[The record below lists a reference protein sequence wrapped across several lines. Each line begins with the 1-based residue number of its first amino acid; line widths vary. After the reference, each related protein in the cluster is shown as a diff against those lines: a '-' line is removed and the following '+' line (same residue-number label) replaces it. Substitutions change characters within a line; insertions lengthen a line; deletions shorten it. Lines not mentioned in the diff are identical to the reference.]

1 MPQAEATSDTKKST
15 ADVNGKTDEQAVE
28 AYASERN
35 GAASQVTSSSEPAS
49 TTITGEAG
57 EVIIQTQ
64 GLRKVYRPPFAREGK
79 VALHGLNID
88 VKRGEIF
95 GLVGPNGSG
104 KTTTLKLLLGLIKP
118 TEGSIS
124 VFGRGPNDVAVKQ
137 RIGFLP
143 DGPYFYDYL
152 NSYEVLDF
160 YGRLFGFSAEKRAQ
174 RAEQM
179 LDQVSLNPIDRKRP
193 TRTYSKGMLQRVGLA
208 QALLNDPELLFL
220 DEPTTGLDPIGAR
233 QMKDAILAVRDSG
246 KTVLLCSHLLADV
259 QAICDRV
266 AIISEGQLVKFGTV
280 PELVGP
286 SQRFEI
292 HAANVTDAAKAE
304 AKRKG
309 YQFEELPDNNAI
321 FHTTSSE
328 QLDDVLSFVRESK
341 ARTVDVKGYS
351 ETLEDVF
358 VRSVKSSGR

>member
-1 MPQAEATSDTKKST
+1 MPQAEASS
-15 ADVNGKTDEQAVE
+15 ANG
-28 AYASERN
+28 
-35 GAASQVTSSSEPAS
+35 
-49 TTITGEAG
+49 AG

-64 GLRKVYRPPFAREGK
+64 GLRKVYRPPFSREGK
-79 VALHGLNID
+79 TALHGLNID
-88 VKRGEIF
+88 VRRGEIF

-118 TEGSIS
+118 TEGEIS
-124 VFGRGPNDVAVKQ
+124 VFGRGPADVAVKK

-160 YGRLFGFSAEKRAQ
+160 YGRLFAFSAEERA
-174 RAEQM
+174 RRSEAM
-179 LDQVSLNPIDRKRP
+179 LNQVALNPADRKRP
-193 TRTYSKGMLQRVGLA
+193 IRTYSKGMMQRVGLA

-266 AIISEGQLVKFGTV
+266 AIISEGKLVKFGTV

-292 HAANVTDAAKAE
+292 FASDVSESARAQAKS
-304 AKRKG
+304 KG
-309 YQFEELPDNNAI
+309 HPFDVQESGVVI
-321 FHTTSSE
+321 FHATSSE
-328 QLDDVLSFVRESK
+328 QLDEVLSFVRESK
-341 ARTVDVKGYS
+341 ARTVDVKGFS

-358 VRSVKSSGR
+358 VRCVKGDGR

>member
-1 MPQAEATSDTKKST
+1 MPTAETTTVANDTAINS
-15 ADVNGKTDEQAVE
+15 AM
-28 AYASERN
+28 N
-35 GAASQVTSSSEPAS
+35 GAAPNMNAESQPPRD
-49 TTITGEAG
+49 GAG
-57 EVIIQTQ
+57 EIIIQTTD
-64 GLRKVYRPPFAREGK
+64 LRKVYRAPFTREGK
-79 VALHGLNID
+79 TALQGLTID
-88 VKRGEIF
+88 VRQGEIF

-118 TEGSIS
+118 TSGQVS
-124 VFGRGPNDVAVKQ
+124 VFGRGPDDVAVKK

-160 YGRLFGFSAEKRAQ
+160 YGRLFAYSAEERA
-174 RAEQM
+174 RRSEQM
-179 LDQVSLNPIDRKRP
+179 LDLVALNKADRKRP
-193 TRTYSKGMLQRVGLA
+193 IRTYSKGMMQRVGLA

-233 QMKDAILAVRDSG
+233 QMKDTILNVRAMG

-259 QAICDRV
+259 QAVCDRV
-266 AIISEGQLVKFGTV
+266 AIISEGQLMKFGTV

-286 SQRFEI
+286 SQRFEVF
-292 HAANVTDAAKAE
+292 AAGVSDGTLAE
-304 AKRKG
+304 AGQKG
-309 YQFEELPDNNAI
+309 YRYDRQSDGNVA
-321 FHTTSSE
+321 FHVNSSE
-328 QLDDVLSFVRESK
+328 QLDELLTFVRDAK

-358 VRSVKSSGR
+358 IRSVKSDGR

>member
-1 MPQAEATSDTKKST
+1 MPQAEATQEKIATNASNGHGAGDSG
-15 ADVNGKTDEQAVE
+15 VNA
-28 AYASERN
+28 
-35 GAASQVTSSSEPAS
+35 VTSNAVLSEAAPGS
-49 TTITGEAG
+49 AG
-57 EVIIQTQ
+57 EVIIQTND
-64 GLRKVYRPPFAREGK
+64 LRKIYRAPFSREGK
-79 VALHGLNID
+79 TALHGLTID

-118 TEGSIS
+118 TAGEVS
-124 VFGRGPNDVAVKQ
+124 VFGRGPDDVAVKQ

-160 YGRLFGFSAEKRAQ
+160 YGRLFGYSADERA
-174 RAEQM
+174 RRSEAM
-179 LDQVSLNPIDRKRP
+179 LDMVALNKADRKRP
-193 TRTYSKGMLQRVGLA
+193 IRTYSKGMMQRVGLA
-208 QALLNDPELLFL
+208 QSLLNDPELLFL

-233 QMKDAILAVRDSG
+233 QMKDAILNVRAMG

-286 SQRFEI
+286 SQRFEVFASGI
-292 HAANVTDAAKAE
+292 ADSALAE
-304 AKRKG
+304 ASKKG
-309 YQFEELPDNNAI
+309 YQHEKQPDGLVI

-328 QLDDVLSFVRESK
+328 QLDDVLSFVRQSNGS
-341 ARTVDVKGYS
+341 TVDVKGYS

-358 VRSVKSSGR
+358 VRSVKGDGR

>member
-1 MPQAEATSDTKKST
+1 MPQAPATTAATDTAIEAHGT
-15 ADVNGKTDEQAVE
+15 
-28 AYASERN
+28 N
-35 GAASQVTSSSEPAS
+35 GARPSTMSAESQPARDGV
-49 TTITGEAG
+49 GEI
-57 EVIIQTQ
+57 IIQTND
-64 GLRKVYRPPFAREGK
+64 LRKVYRPPFAREGK
-79 VALHGLNID
+79 VALKGLTID
-88 VKRGEIF
+88 VRQGEIF

-118 TEGSIS
+118 TSGDVS
-124 VFGRGPNDVAVKQ
+124 VFGRGPDDVAVKK

-160 YGRLFGFSAEKRAQ
+160 YGRLFAFSAEERA
-174 RAEQM
+174 RRSEQM
-179 LDQVSLNPIDRKRP
+179 LDLVALNKADRKRP
-193 TRTYSKGMLQRVGLA
+193 IRTYSKGMMQRVGLA

-233 QMKDAILAVRDSG
+233 QMKDTILNVRAMG

-259 QAICDRV
+259 QAVCDRV
-266 AIISEGQLVKFGTV
+266 AIISEGDLMKFGTV

-286 SQRFEI
+286 SQRFEVF
-292 HAANVTDAAKAE
+292 AAGVSDGALNE
-304 AKRKG
+304 AGAKG
-309 YQFEELPDNNAI
+309 YRYERQSDGIVVFHVASSDELD
-321 FHTTSSE
+321 TLLT
-328 QLDDVLSFVRESK
+328 FVRDAK

-358 VRSVKSSGR
+358 VRSVKSDGR